1 MKNRSLRVLSMAIAA
16 AALLAFEP
24 TGALAHGKKMK
35 MGPQLLMKQQLSG
48 LAGQEAQVVR
58 FRVPP
63 GWSPPSHVH
72 PGHFFVYMLKGTVTL
87 KLSDGTE
94 KRLGPGDVAYEKA
107 GMTMIA
113 GSARSEK
120 GAEFLVF
127 QVGAT
132 GEPLM
137 KMLKK

>member
-1 MKNRSLRVLSMAIAA
+1 MKNRSLRVLSVAIAA
-16 AALLAFEP
+16 VALLVFEP

-35 MGPQLLMKQQLSG
+35 MGPQLLMKKQLAG

-58 FRVPP
+58 FRVPA
-63 GWSPPSHVH
+63 GWSPPSHMH

-87 KLSDGTE
+87 KSEDGSE
-94 KRLGPGDVAYEKA
+94 KRLGPGEVIYEEA
-107 GMTMIA
+107 GMKMIA
-113 GSARSEK
+113 GSVRSEK

-127 QVGAT
+127 QVGPT

-137 KMLKK
+137 KKLK